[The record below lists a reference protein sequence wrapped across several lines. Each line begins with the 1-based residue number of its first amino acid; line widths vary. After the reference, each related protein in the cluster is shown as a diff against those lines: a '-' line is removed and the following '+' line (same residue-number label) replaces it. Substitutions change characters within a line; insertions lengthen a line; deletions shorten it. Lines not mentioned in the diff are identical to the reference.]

1 MVTNMDMNWMW
12 RPYDDKAR
20 ADEIAER
27 KLAEHQAYLKQEE
40 ERRARQEEM
49 QRQIAIAE
57 AAQGAK
63 EYADR
68 QAAASMGLS
77 QLPQFTMGQ
86 AQMAMYD
93 QMAQQAQAQAAQQ
106 KAKEQREKI
115 VARLNELEE
124 ARSKKISDPNFK
136 MAAMLAMAGQPGA
149 MQSLLTLDAQK
160 QLNGSK
166 TGKTQSDMDQL
177 EKSIMNDIFAISSTK
192 DPNQR
197 EKLMTMAKMLYS
209 GQLQDMLDNNPG
221 LVSRLGGVEGIEAL
235 LQGQSDNLDTA
246 KQRAAWK
253 KEYDKIMGMRNPTE
267 AQKKRLSW
275 LATKLGI

>member
-1 MVTNMDMNWMW
+1 MGMDMEWMW

-20 ADEIAER
+20 AADIAER

-77 QLPQFTMGQ
+77 QLPQYTMGQ
-86 AQMAMYD
+86 AQTALYD

-166 TGKTQSDMDQL
+166 TGKTQSDMDTL
-177 EKSIMNDIFAISSTK
+177 EKSIMNDIFAISSTT

-197 EKLMTMAKMLYS
+197 DKLMKMAKMLYS

-221 LVSRLGGVEGIEAL
+221 LVSRLGCVEGIEAL
-235 LQGQSDNLDTA
+235 LQGQSDNIDTA

-253 KEYDKIMGMRNPTE
+253 KEYDKIMGMRYPTD

-275 LATKLGI
+275 LAEKLGL

>member
-1 MVTNMDMNWMW
+1 MGINMDMNWMW

-20 ADEIAER
+20 AADIAER

-49 QRQIAIAE
+49 RRQQEIME

-63 EYADR
+63 EFADR
-68 QAAASMGLS
+68 QVAASMGLS
-77 QLPQFTMGQ
+77 ELPQYTMGQ
-86 AQMAMYD
+86 AQMALYD
-93 QMAQQAQAQAAQQ
+93 QMAQQAQQNAKAQQ
-106 KAKEQREKI
+106 REQI
-115 VARLNELEE
+115 MARLKELED
-124 ARSKKISDPNFK
+124 ARTKRISDPNFK

-166 TGKTQSDMDQL
+166 TGKTQADMDQL

-197 EKLMTMAKMLYS
+197 EKLMTMANMLYS

-221 LVSRLGGVEGIEAL
+221 LVSRLGGVEGIAAL
-235 LQGQSDNLDTA
+235 LQGQTDNLDTA

-275 LATKLGI
+275 LASKLGI

>member
-1 MVTNMDMNWMW
+1 MVTNMDMSWMW

-27 KLAEHQAYLKQEE
+27 KLAEHQAYLRQEA
-40 ERRARQEEM
+40 ERRARQEELR
-49 QRQIAIAE
+49 RQQEMIE
-57 AAQGAK
+57 AAQGAR

-86 AQMAMYD
+86 AQTALYD
-93 QMAQQAQAQAAQQ
+93 QMAQQAQAVAAQQ
-106 KAKEQREKI
+106 QAKEQREKI

-124 ARSKKISDPNFK
+124 ARSKRISDPNFR

-160 QLNGSK
+160 QLTGSK
-166 TGKTQSDMDQL
+166 TGKTQADMDQL

-197 EKLMTMAKMLYS
+197 EKLMTMARMLYS

-235 LQGQSDNLDTA
+235 LQGQSENIDEA

-253 KEYDKIMGMRNPTE
+253 KEYDKLMGLRNPTE
-267 AQKKRLSW
+267 AQRKRLSE
-275 LATKLGI
+275 LAGKLGL

>member
-1 MVTNMDMNWMW
+1 MVTNMDMSWMW

-27 KLAEHQAYLKQEE
+27 KLAEHQAYLRQEA

-49 QRQIAIAE
+49 RRQQEMIE
-57 AAQGAK
+57 AAQGAR

-77 QLPQFTMGQ
+77 QLPQYTMGQ
-86 AQMAMYD
+86 AQTALYD
-93 QMAQQAQAQAAQQ
+93 QMAQQAQAVAAQQ
-106 KAKEQREKI
+106 QAKEQREKI

-124 ARSKKISDPNFK
+124 ARSKRISDPNFK

-166 TGKTQSDMDQL
+166 TGKTQADMDQL

-197 EKLMTMAKMLYS
+197 EKLMTMARMLYS

-235 LQGQSDNLDTA
+235 LQGQSENIDEA

-253 KEYDKIMGMRNPTE
+253 KEYDKLMGLRNPTE
-267 AQKKRLSW
+267 AQRKRLSE
-275 LATKLGI
+275 LAAKLGL

>member
-86 AQMAMYD
+86 AQTAMYD

-177 EKSIMNDIFAISSTK
+177 EKSIMNDIFAISSTQ

-235 LQGQSDNLDTA
+235 LQGQSDNIDTA

-253 KEYDKIMGMRNPTE
+253 KEYDKIMGMRYPTE

-275 LATKLGI
+275 LAEKLGI

>member
-49 QRQIAIAE
+49 RRQQEIAE

-63 EYADR
+63 EFADR

-77 QLPQFTMGQ
+77 QLPQYTMGQ

-93 QMAQQAQAQAAQQ
+93 QMAQQAQAEAAQQ

-124 ARSKKISDPNFK
+124 ARSKRISDPNFK

-166 TGKTQSDMDQL
+166 TGKTQADMDQL

-192 DPNQR
+192 DKNQR
-197 EKLMTMAKMLYS
+197 NKLIQMAQMLYA

-221 LVSRLGGVEGIEAL
+221 LVSRLGGVEGLKKL
-235 LQGQSDNLDTA
+235 LGGQIGKANAAAAAAEEKRQQKSD
-246 KQRAAWK
+246 
-253 KEYDKIMGMRNPTE
+253 
-267 AQKKRLSW
+267 
-275 LATKLGI
+275 LGF

>member
-1 MVTNMDMNWMW
+1 MVTNMDMSWMW

-27 KLAEHQAYLKQEE
+27 KLAEHQAYLRQEA
-40 ERRARQEEM
+40 ERRARQEELR
-49 QRQIAIAE
+49 RQQEMIE
-57 AAQGAK
+57 ASQGAR

-86 AQMAMYD
+86 AQTALYD
-93 QMAQQAQAQAAQQ
+93 QMAQQAQAAAAQQ
-106 KAKEQREKI
+106 QAKEQREKI

-124 ARSKKISDPNFK
+124 ARSKRISDPNFR

-166 TGKTQSDMDQL
+166 TGKTQADMDQL

-197 EKLMTMAKMLYS
+197 EKLMTMARMLYS

-235 LQGQSDNLDTA
+235 LKGQSENIDEA

-253 KEYDKIMGMRNPTE
+253 KEYDKLMGLRNPTE
-267 AQKKRLSW
+267 AQRKRLSE
-275 LATKLGI
+275 LAGKLGL

>member
-77 QLPQFTMGQ
+77 QLPQYTMGQ
-86 AQMAMYD
+86 AQTALYD

-166 TGKTQSDMDQL
+166 TGKTQSDMDTL
-177 EKSIMNDIFAISSTK
+177 EKSIMNDIFAISSTT

-197 EKLMTMAKMLYS
+197 DKLMKMAKMLYS

-235 LQGQSDNLDTA
+235 LQGQSDNIDTA

-253 KEYDKIMGMRNPTE
+253 KEYDKIMGMRYPTD

-275 LATKLGI
+275 LAEKLGL

>member
-166 TGKTQSDMDQL
+166 TGKTQSDMDTL
-177 EKSIMNDIFAISSTK
+177 EKSIMNDIFAISSTT

-197 EKLMTMAKMLYS
+197 DKLMKMAKMLYS

>member
-49 QRQIAIAE
+49 QRQMAIAE

-77 QLPQFTMGQ
+77 QLPQYTLGQ

-93 QMAQQAQAQAAQQ
+93 QMAQQAQAEATQQ

-124 ARSKKISDPNFK
+124 ARSKRISDPNFK

-166 TGKTQSDMDQL
+166 TGKTQADMDQL

-192 DPNQR
+192 DKNQR
-197 EKLMTMAKMLYS
+197 NKLIQMAQMLYA
-209 GQLQDMLDNNPG
+209 GQLQDMIDNNPG
-221 LVSRLGGVEGIEAL
+221 LVSRLGGVEGLKKL
-235 LQGQSDNLDTA
+235 LGGQIGKANSADAAAAEKKQQKSD
-246 KQRAAWK
+246 
-253 KEYDKIMGMRNPTE
+253 
-267 AQKKRLSW
+267 
-275 LATKLGI
+275 LGF

>member
-1 MVTNMDMNWMW
+1 MVTNMDMSWMW

-27 KLAEHQAYLKQEE
+27 KLAEHQAYLRQEA

-49 QRQIAIAE
+49 RRQQEMIE
-57 AAQGAK
+57 AAQGAR

-77 QLPQFTMGQ
+77 QLPQYTMGQ
-86 AQMAMYD
+86 AQTAMYD
-93 QMAQQAQAQAAQQ
+93 QMAQQAQAAVAQQ
-106 KAKEQREKI
+106 QAKEQREKI

-124 ARSKKISDPNFK
+124 ARSKRIADPNFR

-166 TGKTQSDMDQL
+166 TGKTQADMDAL

-197 EKLMTMAKMLYS
+197 EKLETMAKKLYS

-235 LQGQSDNLDTA
+235 LQGQSENIDEA

-253 KEYDKIMGMRNPTE
+253 KEYDKLMGMRNPTD
-267 AQKKRLSW
+267 AQRKRLSW
-275 LATKLGI
+275 LAAKLGI